1 MDRVFRGVCVAAAMS
16 SLAIVV
22 LTLFFLVD
30 KSRPAF
36 QHSGIIN
43 FFTKS
48 YWLPTVGRFGVRG
61 ILENTVLIALIAL
74 IVGVPVALALAIFIN
89 EYAPARV
96 RSFITG
102 AIDLLAALPSI
113 IFGLWAVYALEHG
126 APIKNL
132 STFFADHFGVF
143 PFFRAGPNATF
154 GQSTF
159 AAGLVVGIMIIPIVS
174 SISRDV
180 MAQVPRD
187 QCEGALALGGTR
199 WGMIRDVILPFGRN
213 GILGAIILGLGRALG
228 ETIAILFIVSE
239 TYRVN
244 THVLTAG
251 SGSVAS
257 LIASLFDD
265 TTPLGRS
272 GLVAAGLALFILTFL
287 VNMAAR
293 VIAKRAG
300 RFT

>member
-1 MDRVFRGVCVAAAMS
+1 MATT

-22 LTLFFLVD
+22 ATLFFLVD

-36 QHSGIIN
+36 QRSGIIN

-48 YWLPTVGRFGVRG
+48 YWLQEIGRFGVRG

-74 IVGVPVALALAIFIN
+74 AVGVPVALALALFIN
-89 EYAPARV
+89 EYAPGRAR
-96 RSFITG
+96 SIMTG

-113 IFGLWAVYALEHG
+113 IFGLWGVWALQHG
-126 APIKNL
+126 RPINDL
-132 STFFADHFGVF
+132 SRFFADHFGVF
-143 PFFRAGPNATF
+143 PFFRTGPNVQF

-159 AAGLVVGIMIIPIVS
+159 AAGLVVSIMIIPIVS

-180 MAQVPRD
+180 MAQVPRE

-199 WGMIRDVILPFGRN
+199 WGMVRDVILPFGRS
-213 GILGAIILGLGRALG
+213 GIVGAVILGLGRALG
-228 ETIAILFIVSE
+228 ETIAILFIVSQA
-239 TYRVN
+239 YRVN
-244 THVLTAG
+244 THILTPG

-265 TTPLGRS
+265 TTPIGRS
-272 GLVAAGLALFILTFL
+272 GLVAAGLALFIVTFF
-287 VNMAAR
+287 VNMIAR
-293 VIAKRAG
+293 IIVNRTGK
-300 RFT
+300 FT